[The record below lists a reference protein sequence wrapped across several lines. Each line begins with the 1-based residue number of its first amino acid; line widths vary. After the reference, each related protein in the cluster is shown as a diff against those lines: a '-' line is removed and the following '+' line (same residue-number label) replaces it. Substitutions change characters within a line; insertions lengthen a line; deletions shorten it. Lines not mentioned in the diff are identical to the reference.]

1 MPPRLEDIE
10 MLSMRKR
17 GKAQNF
23 YIRGSITLGDRSV
36 EVAEYSS
43 GTPDKDAAA
52 HLMAQKEL
60 ELREQ
65 LMFGPRATASRAT
78 MNDAFDAYLN
88 KAPKPH
94 STDVVR
100 VEVMRTHIGTNN
112 LTDARAAWHEFRDDY
127 LLGHAPAGQD
137 RYRSLLQA
145 CVNVYHDKHE
155 LPPFKLKAI
164 PFDNQRIRFLSYEDR
179 DRLIES
185 YVKHVKPI
193 ATMFAFQGPRTQEA
207 LQLVWGAGGADM
219 ERGTL
224 FFPRTKTGNPRTV
237 EMHPRVRSVLRSL
250 WLARGGPRS
259 GHVFLNRFAKPYT
272 DTRDLEVQGGNPIT
286 SAHKTACKRAG
297 VDDFTVHDW
306 RHHWASHCVMAG
318 IDLVTIMRL
327 GGWKSLR
334 MVQRYAAVDTRHMKA
349 AVLRLR

>member
-1 MPPRLEDIE
+1 
-10 MLSMRKR
+10 MLTMRRR
-17 GKAQNF
+17 GKAQTF
-23 YIRGSITLGDRSV
+23 YIRGSVSLGDRTI
-36 EVAEYSS
+36 EVTEYSS
-43 GTPDKDAAA
+43 STPHEDAAA

-65 LMFGPRATASRAT
+65 LMFGPKAAVSKST
-78 MNDAFDAYLN
+78 MTDAFDAYLN

-100 VEVMRTHIGTNN
+100 VEVMRKRIGKTN
-112 LTDARAAWHEFRDDY
+112 LADAKAAWHDFRDRY

-145 CVNVYHDKHE
+145 CVNVYHDKHD

-179 DRLIES
+179 DRLIGG
-185 YVKHVKPI
+185 YVRHVQPI

-207 LQLVWGAGGADM
+207 LQLVWGPGGADL

-237 EMHPRVRSVLRSL
+237 EMHPRVLSVLQPL
-250 WLARGGPRS
+250 WLARGRPRS
-259 GHVFLNRFAKPYT
+259 GHVFLNRFGMPYT
-272 DTRDLEVQGGNPIT
+272 DTRDLKVQGGNPIS
-286 SAHKTACKRAG
+286 SAHDTACRRAEIEN
-297 VDDFTVHDW
+297 FTVHDW

-318 IDLVTIMRL
+318 IDLPTIMRL

-334 MVQRYAAVDTRHMKA
+334 MVQRYAAVDTSHMKA
-349 AVLRLR
+349 AVLKLR

>member
-1 MPPRLEDIE
+1 
-10 MLSMRKR
+10 MLTMRRR

-23 YIRGSITLGDRSV
+23 FIRGSVTLGSRSIN
-36 EVAEYSS
+36 VAEYSS

-65 LMFGPRATASRAT
+65 LMFGPRAAVPRAAI
-78 MNDAFDAYLN
+78 NDAFDAYLN
-88 KAPKPH
+88 KAPRPH

-100 VEVMRTHIGTNN
+100 VEVMRTRIGESS
-112 LTDARAAWHEFRDDY
+112 LGEARTAWHRFRDEY

-145 CVNVYHDKHE
+145 CLNVYHEKHG

-164 PFDNQRIRFLSYEDR
+164 PFDNQRIRFLSHEDR
-179 DRLIES
+179 DRLIGS
-185 YVKHVKPI
+185 YAKHVQPI
-193 ATMFAFQGPRTQEA
+193 ATMLAFQGPRTQEA
-207 LQLVWGAGGADM
+207 LQLTWGAGGADM

-237 EMHPRVRSVLRSL
+237 EAHPRVLAVLRPL
-250 WLARGGPRS
+250 WLARHCPQS
-259 GHVFLNRFAKPYT
+259 GHVFLNRFGDPYT
-272 DTRDLEVQGGNPIT
+272 DTRDLEVQGGNPIA
-286 SAHKTACKRAG
+286 SAHKTACRRAG
-297 VDDFTVHDW
+297 IEDFTVHDW

-318 IDLVTIMRL
+318 VDLVTIMRL

-334 MVQRYAAVDTRHMKA
+334 MVQRYAAVDTSHMKA
-349 AVLRLR
+349 AVLKLR